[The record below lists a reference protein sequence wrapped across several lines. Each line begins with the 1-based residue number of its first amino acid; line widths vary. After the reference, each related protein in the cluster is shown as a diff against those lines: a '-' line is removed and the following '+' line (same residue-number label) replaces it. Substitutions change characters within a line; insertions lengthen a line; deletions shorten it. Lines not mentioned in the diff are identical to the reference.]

1 VDQHPASPR
10 RKASRRTKWI
20 VAGVVLSLV
29 AAACGGG
36 GDPPSAGVGKDF
48 RNADAGDIEPPAR
61 VDPTALAL
69 PGMILWTNSASWRRQ
84 LETPE
89 GPGVAVLFIQPG
101 TPAND
106 KGIARGELLT
116 KIDGDAVTNHEHAI
130 SLLHGRPGEKRTRG
144 DEEEREVEISL
155 ERPRQRSRQYINSLL
170 NTTPNDAVL
179 HFLRAQSLGGS
190 VDENLEDLNR
200 AIELD
205 ARFVEAMSER
215 ASIRWVQ
222 RLRRSKEDA
231 RRIATDALAGWEN
244 ALDLEPRNAL
254 LISIRAAALV
264 DIGQNEQG
272 KREVEKSL
280 AIDPSQAQALF
291 TLARAEFNLKRPQ
304 EALGPARGAV
314 ELNPY
319 SNLFYWR
326 LLERIFLGLKR
337 KDDCVKTAAAV
348 TPYVRALGS
357 GAADEAKALT
367 DLCK

>member
-1 VDQHPASPR
+1 
-10 RKASRRTKWI
+10 
-20 VAGVVLSLV
+20 LV

-36 GDPPSAGVGKDF
+36 GDPPSVRIAEDF
-48 RNADAGDIEPPAR
+48 RDADAGDIEPPAR
-61 VDPTALAL
+61 VDAAALAL
-69 PGMILWTNSASWRRQ
+69 PGMILWTNSATWQRQ

-106 KGIARGELLT
+106 KGIARGELIT

-130 SLLHGRPGEKRTRG
+130 SLLHGRPGEKRTLAMKRG

-155 ERPRQRSRQYINSLL
+155 ERPRQRSRQYIEALL
-170 NTTPNDAVL
+170 KTSPNDAVL
-179 HFLRAQSLGGS
+179 HFLRAQSLGGT
-190 VDENLEDLNR
+190 VENNLEDLNR
-200 AIELD
+200 AIEID

-222 RLRRSKEDA
+222 RLRASEDDA

-244 ALDLEPRNAL
+244 ALDIDPRNAL
-254 LISIRAAALV
+254 LTSIRAAALV
-264 DIGQNEQG
+264 DIGQNERG
-272 KREVEKSL
+272 KTEVEKSL
-280 AIDPSQAQALF
+280 AIDPSQGQALF

-326 LLERIFLGLKR
+326 LLERVFLALER

-357 GAADEAKALT
+357 GAEDEAKALT